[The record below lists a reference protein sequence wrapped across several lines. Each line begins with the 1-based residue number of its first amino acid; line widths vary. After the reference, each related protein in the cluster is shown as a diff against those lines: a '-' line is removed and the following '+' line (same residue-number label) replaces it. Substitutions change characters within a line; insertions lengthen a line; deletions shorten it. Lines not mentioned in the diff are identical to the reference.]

1 MNPCR
6 RKIRPL
12 EFAEAEAKA
21 KAKTE
26 QTNRDIKFNHLSRS
40 KNN

>member
-12 EFAEAEAKA
+12 EFAEAKA
-21 KAKTE
+21 KVE
-26 QTNRDIKFNHLSRS
+26 RTNSETKFTV
-40 KNN
+40 K